1 MDAGDLIYIVAFV
14 AWLLSGILG
23 QAAKKRMSR
32 SAPQPPPT
40 AEPPGEAA
48 RRRRWVEEQ
57 DFPELDEDWEEPTPE
72 PMPAP
77 ARPARLAPPSSLPPP
92 PPSVIT
98 RRVSLPRTVASG
110 PVVAPL
116 PVSPATRSRHR
127 ELARAIVLAEILD
140 RPVAL
145 R

>member
-1 MDAGDLIYIVAFV
+1 VDAGDLIYIVAFV

-48 RRRRWVEEQ
+48 RRRWVEEQ
-57 DFPELDEDWEEPTPE
+57 GFPEHDEDWEEPTPE
-72 PMPAP
+72 PMPQP
-77 ARPARLAPPSSLPPP
+77 ARPARLAPLSSLPPP

-98 RRVSLPRTVASG
+98 RKVSLPRSAVPRPIAA
-110 PVVAPL
+110 PV
-116 PVSPATRSRHR
+116 PVSPATRNQHR